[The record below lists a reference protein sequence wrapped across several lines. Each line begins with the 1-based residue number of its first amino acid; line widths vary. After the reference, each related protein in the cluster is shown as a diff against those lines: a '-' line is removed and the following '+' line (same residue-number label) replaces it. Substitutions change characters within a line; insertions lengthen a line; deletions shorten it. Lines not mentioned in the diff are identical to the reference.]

1 VIYEYYKGAERFAKL
16 DGNGLMAA
24 VDKSDSGD
32 LELEDIRDPKGWIL
46 LAFIMDPRTG
56 LGRFRDYRIGNYQL
70 MEDMIG
76 YCRKMTAEQILE
88 LPDVKERVE
97 RYGAQQKAF
106 EEALKANT
114 RVDGNV
120 IVTDFRN
127 LQEIPSGNRFTVYA
141 LYPEQNIS
149 ILALWGKEKRNV
161 VFTMGHSI
169 VKRGSNT
176 DVGSLMLRHGGGGHQ
191 QVGTC
196 QVKVEDAERVLGELV
211 KKAKADG

>member
-1 VIYEYYKGAERFAKL
+1 
-16 DGNGLMAA
+16 
-24 VDKSDSGD
+24 
-32 LELEDIRDPKGWIL
+32 
-46 LAFIMDPRTG
+46 
-56 LGRFRDYRIGNYQL
+56 

-76 YCRKMTAEQILE
+76 YCRTMTAEQILA
-88 LPDVKERVE
+88 LPDVVERVE
-97 RYGAQQKAF
+97 RYGAQQKVF
-106 EEALKANT
+106 EEALRANT

-120 IVTDFRN
+120 IVTDFRD
-127 LQEIPSGNRFTVYA
+127 LAEIPSGNRFTVYA

-149 ILALWGKEKRNV
+149 VLALWGKEKRNV

-196 QVKVEDAERVLGELV
+196 QVKIEDAARVLEELV
-211 KKAKADG
+211 KKAKAAG